1 LKSAKKLRRIVFP
14 AWIERGTIVR
24 FCKGPWLCARED
36 FWGKAVPME
45 ERGGRQR
52 RIIVDIDNTLWH
64 LAPELWEAL
73 KKVNREM
80 PPPAEWD
87 SRKSIERFMPIK
99 EFFRVLKS
107 IHMQQEIY
115 SPFPDAGYFLRD
127 LKERG
132 FYIVIASHRDPDA
145 YEPTVSWMKKN
156 SLAYDEI
163 HLSYD
168 KSVLFPDSIALI
180 DDSPINLSKA
190 AEAGILGT
198 GLLFPWNENSGFPL
212 FKTLS
217 EVLQYLDS
225 KLD

>member
-1 LKSAKKLRRIVFP
+1 MEMGRGDRPVALTGLEEQAVHVERSKKRR
-14 AWIERGTIVR
+14 
-24 FCKGPWLCARED
+24 
-36 FWGKAVPME
+36 
-45 ERGGRQR
+45 R

-73 KKVNREM
+73 KKVNPEM

-99 EFFRVLKS
+99 EFFRVLKD
-107 IHMQQEIY
+107 IHMRQEIY
-115 SPFPDAGYFLRD
+115 LPFPDAEYFLQG

-132 FYIVIASHRDPDA
+132 FYIVIASHRSPDT
-145 YEPTVSWMKKN
+145 YEPTLNWMKKHR
-156 SLAYDEI
+156 LAHDQI

-168 KSVLFPDSIALI
+168 KSVLFSDSLALV
-180 DDSPINLSKA
+180 DDSPVNLSKA
-190 AEAGILGT
+190 LETGILGT

-217 EVLQYLDS
+217 EVLRYLES
-225 KLD
+225 KLG

>member
-1 LKSAKKLRRIVFP
+1 MDEA
-14 AWIERGTIVR
+14 
-24 FCKGPWLCARED
+24 
-36 FWGKAVPME
+36 
-45 ERGGRQR
+45 GGRRR

-73 KKVNREM
+73 KKVNPEM

-87 SRKSIERFMPIK
+87 SRRSIERFMPIK
-99 EFFRVLKS
+99 EFFRALKG

-115 SPFPDAGYFLRD
+115 PPFPDAEYFLAQ

-132 FYIVIASHRDPDA
+132 FHIIIASHRSPDT
-145 YEPTVSWMKKN
+145 YEPTVNWMKKN
-156 SLAYDEI
+156 RLAHDEI

-168 KSVLFPDSIALI
+168 KSVLFPDSIALV

-212 FKTLS
+212 FKTLF
-217 EVLQYLDS
+217 EVLEYLES
-225 KLD
+225 KLG

>member
-1 LKSAKKLRRIVFP
+1 
-14 AWIERGTIVR
+14 
-24 FCKGPWLCARED
+24 
-36 FWGKAVPME
+36 ME
-45 ERGGRQR
+45 ESGDRRR

-73 KKVNREM
+73 KKVNPEM

-99 EFFRVLKS
+99 EFFRVLKD
-107 IHMQQEIY
+107 IHMRQESY
-115 SPFPDAGYFLRD
+115 LPFPDAEYFLQG

-132 FYIVIASHRDPDA
+132 FHIIIASHRSPDT
-145 YEPTVSWMKKN
+145 YEPTVNWMKKYR
-156 SLAYDEI
+156 LAHDEI

-168 KSVLFPDSIALI
+168 KSVLFPDSIALV

-190 AEAGILGT
+190 FEKGILGT
-198 GLLFPWNENSGFPL
+198 GLLFSWNENSGFPL

-217 EVLQYLDS
+217 EVLGYLDL
-225 KLD
+225 KLG